1 MSITKRRSFRRRRG
15 TKRRG
20 TKKKGT
26 KRRGT
31 KRRGT
36 KRRGTKRQ
44 YGGLRMTDSITT
56 DNPNDLNEEESVLER
71 QSRIIIN

>member
-1 MSITKRRSFRRRRG
+1 MAITKRRSFRRRRG

-20 TKKKGT
+20 TKK
-26 KRRGT
+26 RGT

-44 YGGLRMTDSITT
+44 YGGLRMTTSITT

>member
-1 MSITKRRSFRRRRG
+1 MAITKRRSFRRRRG

-20 TKKKGT
+20 TKRRGT

-44 YGGLRMTDSITT
+44 YGGLRMTDIITT

>member
-1 MSITKRRSFRRRRG
+1 MAITKRRSFRRRRG

-20 TKKKGT
+20 TKK
-26 KRRGT
+26 RGT